1 MGYRLYFAL
10 ANKTDVARAR
20 DMHTVELSKG
30 CSGGPDAF
38 RAVLEHQIA
47 YELGDADEVVREA
60 YKTGSPL
67 FSDEAMMKV
76 FDDLNPYIVGID
88 GLKSTI
94 AAYKDKTLRYHQKL
108 YASTEELSK
117 LKTGEPV
124 TQEHLRQI
132 EKLRHAIAC
141 QISELGYSDYVN
153 TDEDEKF
160 TATGSWDYNY
170 AIFNLVL
177 LLKTTDWET
186 KELIIYGY

>member
-10 ANKTDVARAR
+10 ADKTDVARVR
-20 DMHTVELSKG
+20 DMHTVELSKD

-38 RAVLEHQIA
+38 RAVLEHQIV

-60 YKTGSPL
+60 YKVGSPL
-67 FSDEAMMKV
+67 FSDEAMMKA

-94 AAYKDKTLRYHQKL
+94 SAYREKSLKYYKGL
-108 YASTEELSK
+108 YEKTEELSK
-117 LKTGEPV
+117 LKSDEPA
-124 TQEHLRQI
+124 TPEHLRQI
-132 EKLRHAIAC
+132 DKLRHAIAC
-141 QISELGYSDYVN
+141 QISELRYSDFVN
-153 TDEDEKF
+153 TDEDNKF

>member
-10 ANKTDVARAR
+10 ANKTDVARVR
-20 DMHTVELSKG
+20 DMSPEGLSKDCYG
-30 CSGGPDAF
+30 SLDAF
-38 RAVLEHQIA
+38 QAILEHQMV

-60 YKTGSPL
+60 YKIGSPL
-67 FSDEAMMKV
+67 FSDEAMMKA

-94 AAYKDKTLRYHQKL
+94 AAYREKTLRYHKKL

-117 LKTGEPV
+117 LKPDEPI
-124 TQEHLRQI
+124 TQEHLKQI

-141 QISELGYSDYVN
+141 QISELGYSDFVN
-153 TDEDEKF
+153 TDEDNKF

-177 LLKTTDWET
+177 ILKTTDWET